1 MLPSGI
7 FIIYLSYFILYSR
20 IMKNTINKRQ
30 PNSDQEFIIEIQ
42 KRNERVTE
50 SFYYECRQYF
60 MSFYKTVFAREDI
73 RDDIFQQSFVKLWT
87 EIESKRIFIDNSGNI
102 HRHDRHGNIRR
113 MSCSM
118 KTFLLDI
125 AKNDY
130 SDWIRKE
137 KLVMVAD
144 METAA
149 YLMEVK
155 SVEGQEDTPEAIQ
168 KRIVASCI
176 SDLPPRCKEI
186 LTMFYY
192 DGMSLNEIIIA
203 RREKNISKNGLKT
216 GKYKCMETLKSKVRS
231 MYNRYNLVL

>member
-1 MLPSGI
+1 MSI
-7 FIIYLSYFILYSR
+7 
-20 IMKNTINKRQ
+20 TINKRQ
-30 PNSDQEFIIEIQ
+30 LNSDQRFIVEIQ

-50 SFYYECRQYF
+50 SFYYECKQYF

-102 HRHDRHGNIRR
+102 HRHDRYGNIRR

-130 SDWIRKE
+130 RDWIRKD

-144 METAA
+144 IENAA

-155 SVEGQEDTPEAIQ
+155 SMERQEETPEAIQ

-192 DGMSLNEIIIA
+192 DGMSLNEIIVA